1 MVAISDLFKRE
12 DQKPMRDT
20 PDVLDI
26 DWPETLGP
34 YDPQSHLIQA
44 NPFPYFKFMRENAP
58 VVKARTPQGELW
70 FISLFSDV
78 EKALRDHKR
87 FSSAVVE
94 LDKFRVI
101 TLMDAPRH
109 TQMRTLVAAA
119 FTPKT
124 VAAFDQNLQSLFN
137 QYFVPI
143 LERGEGDICTEFS
156 EQMTM
161 GTICAFLGFPLTDFE
176 RLRDLAIRTTFFQGR
191 VARHAPGCKGDEE
204 GFLELLE
211 ILREKLH
218 EARRSKNGTIIAK
231 FAEQIDQG
239 LITEDD
245 ALQFC
250 AFLFLAGFDTT
261 ALLIS
266 NGFLTLAE
274 QPHLL
279 ERLRKNPQEVGRF
292 VEELARFRA
301 APQKLARRT
310 TEEIEVAGFRIPA
323 NAQVKLLPG
332 SANRDE
338 AKFPNGETFDMDR
351 DPTGHLGFGYGV
363 HTCLGIWLAR
373 SEARTVYSSVANL
386 VSHIEIVPEI
396 PIVPYSGGT
405 LQFTGPASMHVRLT
419 PQRQTAIA

>member
-1 MVAISDLFKRE
+1 
-12 DQKPMRDT
+12 MRDT

-26 DWPETLGP
+26 DWPEALGP
-34 YDPQSHLIQA
+34 YDPQSHRIQA
-44 NPFPYFKFMRENAP
+44 NPFPYFKFMREKAP
-58 VVKARTPQGELW
+58 VVKARTPQAELW
-70 FISLFSDV
+70 FISRYFDNQ
-78 EKALRDHKR
+78 KALRDTKS
-87 FSSAVVE
+87 FSSEVVK

-101 TLMDAPRH
+101 TLMDPPKH
-109 TQMRTLVAAA
+109 TQFRTLIAAA
-119 FTPKT
+119 FMPKA
-124 VAAFDQNLQSLFN
+124 VAVFEQNLQALFH
-137 QYFVPI
+137 QYFDPI
-143 LERGEGDICTEFS
+143 LEKGGGDICTEFS

-161 GTICAFLGFPLTDFE
+161 GTVCAFLGFPLTEFE
-176 RLRDLAIRTTFFQGR
+176 RLRDLAIKTTFFQGR
-191 VARHAPGCKGDEE
+191 VARHAPGCDGDEE

-218 EARRSKNGTIIAK
+218 EARRSKNETIIAK
-231 FAEQIDQG
+231 FAEHIDGG
-239 LITEDD
+239 LITEED
-245 ALQFC
+245 ALHFC

-274 QPHLL
+274 QPQLL

-310 TEEIEVAGFRIPA
+310 TEDIEVAGFRIPA

-338 AKFPNGETFDMDR
+338 EKFPNGETFDMDR
-351 DPTGHLGFGYGV
+351 DTKGHLGFGYGV

-373 SEARTVYSSVANL
+373 TEARIVYGSVAKL
-386 VSHIEIVPEI
+386 VSFIEISREI

-405 LQFTGPASMHVRLT
+405 LQFTGPASMHIKLT